1 MKSPLALLAACFAL
15 GLALYHTVHSGSL
28 NHSAVIEPTAARIPY
43 LLACA
48 GACLLGGVILLRA
61 RCHRSSCLLLFAG
74 FVAVGAA
81 ASPLFELRF
90 PPNHVSHLEALGVD
104 LGDPLRLEGRV
115 VSTPRQT
122 AYGLQFDVEA
132 SHVESRGEAHNV
144 TGKVRLRVLASE
156 DADVSPLPDGNA
168 LHLEVGDS
176 IRAMVRLRRP
186 HNYQNPGSFDF
197 RHWMESFEDLFW
209 VGTIKNPLLVEKL
222 PDQPAGA
229 SLPNRIQGA
238 LHSLPARTRLRLIQ
252 GIDGIYPP
260 WTPQE
265 RYGAV
270 LKAVLWGDRTS
281 LDSDTIESFRRT
293 GLYHLLVI
301 AGLHVGLLVLLG
313 NFFLRLLP
321 ISGMARSVSLL
332 ASLGVYA
339 LLVEQR
345 APTLRATIMIAA
357 YLSARLL
364 DRDHSALNAVGFAAL
379 LLLLHRPAWLFEAG
393 FQLSFSAALLIVCLA
408 VPILERTTEPY
419 RRALGN
425 LEDERLDDR
434 LAPKQAQLRLELR
447 ALIAGID
454 ARVGVLARHPW
465 ATAATVKTPLRL
477 VLWALSMVLFTT
489 VLQLGLILPM
499 VETFHRVTFM
509 GVVLNALAIPV
520 MALLLACAL
529 PTAILSAIAPGAAA
543 WLGKPLGVVMASL
556 FALTRLPLLPGWL
569 SYRVPAPPA
578 WVAWGFSLAVV
589 AAGVALG
596 SLRPSTLPSVRQNTG
611 TSTSGQLPAARSM
624 TDSWM
629 RRTFWLAAATAGT
642 LLVLIS
648 SHPFSPQLPAGA
660 LELTALDC
668 GQGDALFVVFPDRRT
683 MLIDGGGSRARGARE
698 GGFQG
703 RRWDPGEDIVSPYI
717 WSRGIKKI
725 DVLVLSQAHE
735 DHLGGLPAV
744 LENFR
749 VGEFWHAANPAT
761 PAYLSLLEQVRQRG
775 IPARQLARG
784 DVLERGG
791 ATVQVL
797 WPPAERQLSG
807 RPSNDDSL
815 ALRVSHG
822 GASLLLPGDI
832 SQTVEQE
839 LLASAPPLES
849 QVLKVSHHGAR
860 SASGADFLA
869 RVSPRVAVVS
879 AEYGGLGNLPN
890 PETLA
895 RLRGVGAQVFRTDL
909 DGAITVELRSS
920 APAVRCYG
928 ALAGVSTAGAAVVTG
943 AAGEV
948 TFNVR

>member
-15 GLALYHTVHSGSL
+15 GLALYHAVHSGAL
-28 NHSAVIEPTAARIPY
+28 NHFDVIGPTSREMPY
-43 LLACA
+43 LLAGA
-48 GACLLGGVILLRA
+48 GACLLVGVILLRA
-61 RCHRSSCLLLFAG
+61 RWHKASSLFLFAG

-90 PPNHVSHLEALGVD
+90 PPNHVSHLEDLGVD
-104 LGDPLRLEGRV
+104 LGDPLCLEGRV
-115 VSTPRQT
+115 VSMPRQT
-122 AYGLQFDVEA
+122 VYGLQLDVEA
-132 SHVESRGEAHNV
+132 NRIESRGAAHAV

-156 DADVSPLPDGNA
+156 EADVSPLPGGNA
-168 LHLEVGDS
+168 PPLEVGQR
-176 IRAMVRLRRP
+176 IRTLVRLRKPR
-186 HNYQNPGSFDF
+186 NYQNPGSFDF
-197 RHWMESFEDLFW
+197 RHWMESFEDLYW

-222 PDQPAGA
+222 PDQPAGRTL
-229 SLPNRIQGA
+229 SNRIQGG
-238 LHSLPARTRLRLIQ
+238 LRSLLARTRHRLIQ
-252 GIDGIYPP
+252 GIDDVFPP

-313 NFFLRLLP
+313 NSFLRFLP
-321 ISGMARSVSLL
+321 VRAMTRSVSLL
-332 ASLGVYA
+332 ASLGIYA

-393 FQLSFSAALLIVCLA
+393 FQLSFAAALLIVCLA

-425 LEDERLDDR
+425 LENERLDDR
-434 LAPKQAQLRLELR
+434 LAPKQAQFRLELR
-447 ALIAGID
+447 MLIAGLNGR
-454 ARVGVLARHPW
+454 AKFLTRHPSV
-465 ATAATVKTPLRL
+465 ATTAVKGALSFP
-477 VLWALSMVLFTT
+477 LWALSMVLFTG
-489 VLQLGLILPM
+489 VLQLGLMLPM
-499 VETFHRVTFM
+499 VETFHRVTYM

-520 MALLLACAL
+520 MALLLACSL

-543 WLGKPLGVVMASL
+543 WLAKPLGAVMASL
-556 FALTRLPLLPGWL
+556 FALTRFPLLPGWL

-589 AAGVALG
+589 AAGLTLG
-596 SLRPSTLPSVRQNTG
+596 ALRPYTLPGRGQNPG
-611 TSTSGQLPAARSM
+611 KSASGPLPAARTV
-624 TDSWM
+624 TDTWL
-629 RRTFWLAAATAGT
+629 RRTFWLAVATAGT
-642 LLVLIS
+642 FLVLIS
-648 SHPFSPQLPAGA
+648 SHPFAPRLPAGA
-660 LELTALDC
+660 LEFTALDC
-668 GQGDALFVVFPDRRT
+668 GQGDALFVVLPDRTT
-683 MLIDGGGSRARGARE
+683 MLIDGGGSRAGGARE

-703 RRWDPGEDIVSPYI
+703 RRWDPGEDIVSPYL

-725 DVLVLSQAHE
+725 DVLVLSHAHE

-761 PAYLSLLEQVRQRG
+761 PAYLSLLEQVRRRG

-784 DVLERGG
+784 DVLDRGG

-797 WPPAERQLSG
+797 WPPVERLLSG

-822 GASLLLPGDI
+822 GFSLLFPGDI
-832 SQTVEQE
+832 SQKVERE
-839 LLASAPPLES
+839 LLASTLPLES
-849 QVLKVSHHGAR
+849 QVLKVSHHGSR

-909 DGAITVELRSS
+909 DGAVTVELRSS
-920 APAVRCYG
+920 ALAVRGYG
-928 ALAGVSTAGAAVVTG
+928 ALAGVSTAGVAGVTG

-948 TFNVR
+948 TLNVR